1 MYASRAHIARDNV
14 PMHPAVA
21 GFSFVPSR
29 PNARKV
35 SSGRV
40 SIKAVYSMGE
50 FLDFR
55 FSILDFRLNPL
66 WLPLGKGEPEGV
78 VKALA
83 PWVEIIMLFVF

>member
-40 SIKAVYSMGE
+40 SIKVVYSM
-50 FLDFR
+50 FR
-55 FSILDFRLNPL
+55 FMICDFLIYDSGRTGPD
-66 WLPLGKGEPEGV
+66 
-78 VKALA
+78 
-83 PWVEIIMLFVF
+83 